1 MTKPIR
7 LGVNVDHVATL
18 RNARGGVHPDPAF
31 AAKIAT
37 DAGADGI
44 TFHLR
49 EDRRHIVD
57 GDLAQIRAAT
67 NLPLNLEMAATD
79 EMLGKALDFNPQT
92 VTLVPEKREERTT
105 EGGLD
110 VAGERDKLA
119 PIVKK
124 LQDKGIKVSVFI
136 EAKKDQLEVAKEL
149 QVEALEFH
157 TGRYADFLAEEKSK
171 QSAEELI
178 RIQEMALY
186 AEALGIEALAGHG
199 LNYVSAT
206 NVARIPQI
214 MELNIG
220 HFLISEA
227 VYAGLG
233 DVVSRMRGLLNEVRQ

>member
-18 RNARGGVHPDPAF
+18 RNARGGVHPDPGF

-37 DAGADGI
+37 GAGADGI

-57 GDLAQIRAAT
+57 GDLPQIRAAT
-67 NLPLNLEMAATD
+67 NLPLNMEMAATE
-79 EMLGKALDFNPQT
+79 EMLGKALDFKPET

-110 VAGERDKLA
+110 VASERDKLA
-119 PIVKK
+119 PIVIK

-136 EAKKDQLEVAKEL
+136 EAKKNQLEAAKQL
-149 QVEALEFH
+149 QVEALELH
-157 TGRYADFLAEEKSK
+157 TGRYAEFLAEENSN
-171 QSAEELI
+171 QAAEELA
-178 RIQEMALY
+178 RIEEMALY
-186 AEALGIEALAGHG
+186 AETLGIEAFAGHG

-206 NVARIPQI
+206 SIARIPQI
-214 MELNIG
+214 TELNIG

-227 VYAGLG
+227 VYVGLG
-233 DVVSRMRGLLNEVRQ
+233 NAVSRMHGLINEVR